1 MHWIIEHSAYVSS
14 STAFSIRFPFQPLIQ
29 SEAEHLLENTGVH

>member
-14 STAFSIRFPFQPLIQ
+14 SFSIRFPFQPLIQ